1 MFDPTGMAR
10 ATGVQF
16 AARASAI
23 DPLQHWGKIHGDAIL
38 QNRMD
43 YEHTAPEL
51 VRQLARLNDLLE
63 RLLVVQER
71 GRPETDDGHA

>member
-1 MFDPTGMAR
+1 METPFYKT
-10 ATGVQF
+10 
-16 AARASAI
+16 
-23 DPLQHWGKIHGDAIL
+23 
-38 QNRMD
+38 RMGQSY

-71 GRPETDDGHA
+71 GRPETDGGHA